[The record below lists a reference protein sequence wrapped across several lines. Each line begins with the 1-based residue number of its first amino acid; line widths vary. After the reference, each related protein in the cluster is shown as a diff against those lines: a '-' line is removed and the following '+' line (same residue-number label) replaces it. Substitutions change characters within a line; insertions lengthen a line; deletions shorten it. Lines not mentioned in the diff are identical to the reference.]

1 MVVAI
6 ASRFKP
12 VVKDR
17 IEFVREY
24 VEPAFD

>member
-17 IEFVREY
+17 IEFIREY